1 MHVIRTVNS
10 KRFSLNGI
18 EYLKNYIT
26 HVSGNQLEIFN
37 CYDRADV
44 LLPLTHYNQFMV
56 NGSVYN
62 SASQLQSALADV
74 LYVRTTLG
82 AVAAD
87 INQDNI
93 DLVRRLTISA
103 FSMAN
108 VLNAINNGPAF
119 TVNEKQSVWF
129 AISVIPSS
137 RRGTKSIY
145 KYKMT
150 GLGKGDYGAPNGSNS
165 PTPLTA
171 ANLELVY
178 YSVLDSDLIYQAPST
193 ININLGTINLPLI
206 SSVINQ
212 RPVNAPLSFDSI
224 TERFTVLEATYNG
237 AVQRR
242 LWVGGTGKYG
252 QGAQQ
257 VTEDDLEVI
266 PEPVATPS
274 VPTYTQV
281 LNAGP
286 LSNAYAIHY
295 GSLNQNT
302 TGYGTD
308 IKYSNPDGN
317 SIIVEFEDPV
327 ATVKRI
333 VPTGAADDYFALRS
347 EVNKPVKQINDED
360 PNVVNGVYALTVA
373 DTNYWLSFNNTIAL
387 TVHIPEEVFSAGT
400 LIEGDASGTAQVSFT
415 AAPNVTLQQPTGEL
429 ARTAGQYSVFGIKF
443 RSASEA
449 LLFGRLEL
457 I

>member
-44 LLPLTHYNQFMV
+44 PLPLTHYNQFMV

-62 SASQLQSALADV
+62 SAAQLQSALADV

-150 GLGKGDYGAPNGSNS
+150 GLGKGDYGAPNGNNS
-165 PTPLTA
+165 PIPLTA

-212 RPVNAPLSFDSI
+212 RPLNSPLSFDSI

-237 AVQRR
+237 ALQRK

-266 PEPVATPS
+266 PEPVSTPS
-274 VPTYTQV
+274 VPTYT
-281 LNAGP
+281 
-286 LSNAYAIHY
+286 
-295 GSLNQNT
+295 
-302 TGYGTD
+302 
-308 IKYSNPDGN
+308 
-317 SIIVEFEDPV
+317 
-327 ATVKRI
+327 
-333 VPTGAADDYFALRS
+333 
-347 EVNKPVKQINDED
+347 
-360 PNVVNGVYALTVA
+360 
-373 DTNYWLSFNNTIAL
+373 
-387 TVHIPEEVFSAGT
+387 
-400 LIEGDASGTAQVSFT
+400 
-415 AAPNVTLQQPTGEL
+415 
-429 ARTAGQYSVFGIKF
+429 
-443 RSASEA
+443 
-449 LLFGRLEL
+449 
-457 I
+457 

>member
-1 MHVIRTVNS
+1 MHIIRTVNS

-44 LLPLTHYNQFMV
+44 LLPLTHYNLFMV

-62 SASQLQSALADV
+62 SASQLQSAIADV

-93 DLVRRLTISA
+93 DLVRRHTINA

-108 VLNAINNGPAF
+108 VLNAINNGASF
-119 TVNEKQSVWF
+119 SVSEKQSVWF
-129 AISVIPSS
+129 AISVIPTS

-150 GLGKGDYGAPNGSNS
+150 GLGKGDYGAPNGNNS
-165 PTPLTA
+165 PVPLTE

-178 YSVLDSDLIYQAPST
+178 YSILDSTQVYLQPST
-193 ININLGTINLPLI
+193 VNINLGTITLPSI
-206 SSVINQ
+206 SDVINQ
-212 RPVNAPLSFDSI
+212 RPVNAPLNFDPI

-237 AVQRR
+237 TLQRR

-257 VTEDDLEVI
+257 ATEDDLEPV
-266 PEPVATPS
+266 PEPVATPTI
-274 VPTYTQV
+274 PTYTQV

-295 GSLNQNT
+295 GSINQNT

-347 EVNKPVKQINDED
+347 EINKPVKQINDED
-360 PNVVNGVYALTVA
+360 PNIVNGVYALTA
-373 DTNYWLSFNNTIAL
+373 EDSTSWLSFNNNIAL
-387 TVHIPEEVFSAGT
+387 TVHIPEEVFLTGT

-415 AAPNVTLQQPTGEL
+415 AAANVALQQPTGEL
-429 ARTAGQYSVFGIKF
+429 PRTAGQYSVFGIKF
-443 RSASEA
+443 RSESEA